1 MHSMNRSSDHVSY
14 WGCFFLALI
23 IAGCAT
29 LDQAGSEE
37 FSNPSLWQPTDVI
50 QDARQLALQQ
60 ESGQPRDIATYMAA
74 RMVGVQPIYGD
85 SLIFRLQGTRRVIQ
99 GGELGNATGLGES
112 FWPDPRS
119 GSGAHTI
126 TELISPEDSTVNE
139 GVAVVLSK
147 QLLTSDRIHRLV
159 RRGTK
164 VILSVGDV
172 TPHLASTTET
182 DALVLEIT
190 PSVLAG
196 ISGLSADSVALGV
209 LPRNRYVLPEP
220 ISMEAWI
227 DDTYEFSLNVMGF
240 IASQDPRYASQLI
253 IVTADPAWISVESDP
268 SQWMPSAI
276 LMELARQYAA
286 RRIGR
291 VFPRRSMLV
300 ATGTGAALHA
310 VFEYPVWARQ
320 NIHAMIALG
329 RSGRGHLQ
337 VGRDTIPI
345 FGYSFPEIHGPEDLE
360 VWITTTLEQVHDI
373 VQQLDGQ
380 EFDGD

>member
-1 MHSMNRSSDHVSY
+1 MNDRSYRVSY
-14 WGCFFLALI
+14 WGYFSLALF
-23 IAGCAT
+23 IAGCTT
-29 LDQAGSEE
+29 LDQAGSENY
-37 FSNPSLWQPTDVI
+37 SNPSLWQPTDVI

-60 ESGQPRDIATYMAA
+60 ESGQPRDVATYMAA
-74 RMVGVQPIYGD
+74 RVVGVQPVFDD
-85 SLIFRLQGTRRVIQ
+85 SLIFPLEGSRRVIQ
-99 GGELGNATGLGES
+99 GGRLGNAVGLGES

-119 GSGAHTI
+119 GSGAHTVI
-126 TELISPEDSTVNE
+126 EFISPEDFTVNE
-139 GVAVVLSK
+139 GSAVVLPK
-147 QLLTSDRIHRLV
+147 QSLTSDRIHRLV
-159 RRGTK
+159 QRGTK

-209 LPRNRYVLPEP
+209 LPRNGYVLPEP
-220 ISMEAWI
+220 MSMEAWI
-227 DDTYEFSLNVMGF
+227 DTYEFPLNVMGF
-240 IASQDPRYASQLI
+240 IAGQDPRYASQLI
-253 IVTADPAWISVESDP
+253 IVTADPAWISVESDS

-291 VFPRRSMLV
+291 VFPRRSLLV

-329 RSGRGHLQ
+329 RSGRGHVQ

-345 FGYSFPEIHGPEDLE
+345 FGYSFPEIQEPENLE
-360 VWITTTLEQVHDI
+360 VWITTTLEQIHNI
-373 VQQLDGQ
+373 VRQLDGR
-380 EFDGD
+380 EFDED

>member
-1 MHSMNRSSDHVSY
+1 MNRSSDHVSY

>member
-1 MHSMNRSSDHVSY
+1 MNDRSYRVSY
-14 WGCFFLALI
+14 WGYFSLALF

-29 LDQAGSEE
+29 LDQAGSENY
-37 FSNPSLWQPTDVI
+37 SNPSLWQPTDVI
-50 QDARQLALQQ
+50 RDARQLALQQ
-60 ESGQPRDIATYMAA
+60 ESGQPRDITTYMAA
-74 RMVGVQPIYGD
+74 RMVGVQPIFGD
-85 SLIFRLQGTRRVIQ
+85 SLIFPLQGSRRVIQ
-99 GGELGNATGLGES
+99 GGRLGNAVGLGES

-119 GSGAHTI
+119 GSGAHTVI
-126 TELISPEDSTVNE
+126 EFISPEDFTVNE
-139 GVAVVLSK
+139 GSAVVLPK
-147 QLLTSDRIHRLV
+147 QSLTSDRIHRLV
-159 RRGTK
+159 QRGTK

-209 LPRNRYVLPEP
+209 LPRNGYVLPEP
-220 ISMEAWI
+220 MSMEAWI
-227 DDTYEFSLNVMGF
+227 DTYEFPLNVMGF
-240 IASQDPRYASQLI
+240 IAGQDPRYASQLI
-253 IVTADPAWISVESDP
+253 IVTADPAWISVESDS

-291 VFPRRSMLV
+291 VFPKRSLLV

-329 RSGRGHLQ
+329 RSGRGHVQ

-345 FGYSFPEIHGPEDLE
+345 FGYSFPEIQEPENLE
-360 VWITTTLEQVHDI
+360 VWITTTLEQIHNA
-373 VQQLDGQ
+373 VQQLDGR
-380 EFDGD
+380 ESDED